1 MKVIFLAKQWQKPS
15 FMERFDE
22 YFEEE
27 KIRRKREQLANSK
40 SRIEIDASLIINDL
54 EELKSLLKEIVDFV
68 NNLPDPATVT
78 DENAK
83 ELGNEA
89 YHLVDKLDI
98 WRDTFSDRCDD
109 ISSILRNIALYLLPP
124 EEMPWPK
131 EERKRF

>member
-124 EEMPWPK
+124 EEMPWPE

>member
-1 MKVIFLAKQWQKPS
+1 MKVIFLAKQSQKPS

-40 SRIEIDASLIINDL
+40 SRIEVDASLIINDL
-54 EELKSLLKEIVDFV
+54 EELKSLLKEVVDFV

-78 DENAK
+78 EEDAK
-83 ELGNEA
+83 ELGDEA
-89 YHLVDKLDI
+89 YRLVDKLDI

-124 EEMPWPK
+124 EEMPWPEE
-131 EERKRF
+131 EERRF

>member
-1 MKVIFLAKQWQKPS
+1 MKVIFLAKQSQKPS

-83 ELGNEA
+83 ELGDEA
-89 YHLVDKLDI
+89 YRLVDKLDI

-124 EEMPWPK
+124 EEMPWPE

>member
-83 ELGNEA
+83 ELGDEA
-89 YHLVDKLDI
+89 YRLVDKLDI

-124 EEMPWPK
+124 EEMPWPE

>member
-1 MKVIFLAKQWQKPS
+1 MKVIFLAKQSQKPS

-40 SRIEIDASLIINDL
+40 SRIEVDASLIINDL
-54 EELKSLLKEIVDFV
+54 EELKSLLKEVVDFV

-83 ELGNEA
+83 ELGDEA
-89 YHLVDKLDI
+89 YRLVDKLDI
-98 WRDTFSDRCDD
+98 WRDTFSARCDD

-124 EEMPWPK
+124 EEMPWP
-131 EERKRF
+131 EEEEKRF

>member
-40 SRIEIDASLIINDL
+40 SRIEVDASLIINDL

-83 ELGNEA
+83 ELGDEA
-89 YHLVDKLDI
+89 YRLVDKLDI

-124 EEMPWPK
+124 EEMPWPE

>member
-15 FMERFDE
+15 FMGRFDE